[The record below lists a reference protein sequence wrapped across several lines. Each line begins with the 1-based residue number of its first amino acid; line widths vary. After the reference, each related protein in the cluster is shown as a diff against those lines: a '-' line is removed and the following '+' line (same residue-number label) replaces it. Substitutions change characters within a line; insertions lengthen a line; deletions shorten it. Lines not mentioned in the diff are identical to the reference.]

1 MAELYYN
8 QLTAD
13 QQKQIGFILV
23 NDDTAAGDMNRLK
36 SAGSFQKDGSPR
48 EYLPTVQDDSSS
60 TVMNALSNNDPY
72 PKDDMVVIDR
82 DGHVIK
88 YFTNRESNMSNKA
101 SNNIKKF
108 VMALTK
114 PEYKN
119 PCAAEKVEVEESKE
133 DSSDSKDV
141 SSSKDGES
149 KDDDSKDDSESKDT
163 PEKDSEEMAGQ
174 NGLYKLKETCMQSEA
189 DCRACSGKFKNSK
202 CFLKKK
208 MKCSQMKSEALC
220 KLAECKYSK
229 AKKAKKAK
237 KGRPAKKAK
246 PAKCKGKG
254 IF

>member
-1 MAELYYN
+1 MAELYYG
-8 QLTAD
+8 QLNAD

-23 NDDTAAGDMNRLK
+23 NDDGALADLPRLMEKGSYDGK
-36 SAGSFQKDGSPR
+36 S
-48 EYLPTVQDDSSS
+48 LPTVQDDSSS
-60 TVMNALSNNDPY
+60 TVMNALSNNDPW

-88 YFTNRESNMSNKA
+88 YFTSRESAMSNRQN
-101 SNNIKKF
+101 NNIKKF
-108 VMALTK
+108 VMALTQ
-114 PEYKN
+114 EGYKN
-119 PCAAEKVEVEESKE
+119 PCAVEKVVVEESNE
-133 DSSDSKDV
+133 SDSKDV

-149 KDDDSKDDSESKDT
+149 KDDSESKDN
-163 PEKDSEEMAGQ
+163 PEKDSEEMEVED
-174 NGLYKLKETCMQSEA
+174 GLDKLKEACGQSEA

-208 MKCSQMKSEALC
+208 MRCSQMKSEALC

-237 KGRPAKKAK
+237 KGKPAKKAK

>member
-8 QLTAD
+8 QLDDPARA
-13 QQKQIGFILV
+13 KIGFILV
-23 NDDTAAGDMNRLK
+23 NDDGASADLNRLK
-36 SAGSFQKDGSPR
+36 VAGSWKGES
-48 EYLPTVQDDSSS
+48 LPTVQDDSSS
-60 TVMNALSNNDPY
+60 TVMNALSNKNPW

-88 YFTNRESNMSNKA
+88 YFTSRYSAMGNRAN
-101 SNNIKKF
+101 NNIKNF

-119 PCAAEKVEVEESKE
+119 PCAPEKVVVEESKDESE
-133 DSSDSKDV
+133 DKDK
-141 SSSKDGES
+141 S
-149 KDDDSKDDSESKDT
+149 
-163 PEKDSEEMAGQ
+163 EKDSEEMAVQ
-174 NGLYKLKETCMQSEA
+174 NGLYKLKEACKQSEA
-189 DCRACSGKFKNSK
+189 DCLNCSGKFKNNK

-208 MKCSQMKSEALC
+208 MRCSLMKSEALC

-229 AKKAKKAK
+229 AKKGKKAK

-254 IF
+254 IFQTRSG